1 MTITRYSAS
10 SWFTILAVVAVEF
23 ALAAVLA
30 YAVAQ
35 GYLAYECSDDEFVAE
50 NAQTCDGGF
59 PYPLY

>member
-1 MTITRYSAS
+1 MNIARNYAS
-10 SWFTILAVVAVEF
+10 SWFTVIAVVAVEF
-23 ALAAVLA
+23 AVAAVLA